1 MAMSYSFKSAFR
13 SLYRDK
19 WINLLSIFAVASSYL
34 IITLVFFSIYN
45 IDSITKRLPDR
56 FSLVIYLKSNITPE
70 QTENIIGTLKKR
82 DEIASIKHISA
93 NEAMNELKQALKNA
107 SYILEGL
114 NENPLLPSVEI
125 KLKEAFVSSESLKK
139 ISEELRALNGV
150 DDVHYGEKV
159 AEAIHLLRKSANNI
173 SLILFL
179 TVSAVVVFI
188 TYSTVEILFY
198 RRKEEIEI
206 TKLLGATGGFIR
218 MPFLIEGG
226 IIGLLGGITGSLS
239 GLAFYVAVS
248 YRLTLVIPAIQSLVF
263 PFEILLLLPIIGIV
277 LGVIGAIIAV
287 GRLRF

>member
-1 MAMSYSFKSAFR
+1 MSYPFKSAFR

-19 WINLLSIFAVASSYL
+19 WINLLSIFAVASSCL

-45 IDSITKRLPDR
+45 IAAITKRLPER
-56 FSLVIYLKSNITPE
+56 FSFVIYLKNNITSE
-70 QTENIIGTLKKR
+70 ETENIISALKKR
-82 DEIASIKHISA
+82 DDIASIKYISSDDA
-93 NEAMNELKQALKNA
+93 IKELQQTLKNA
-107 SYILEGL
+107 SYIFEGL

-125 KLKEAFVSSESLKK
+125 KLKEAFVAPDALKK
-139 ISEELRALNGV
+139 ISEEIRVLNGV
-150 DDVHYGEKV
+150 DDIHYGEKV

-173 SLILFL
+173 SIILFL
-179 TVSAVVVFI
+179 TISATVVFI

-206 TKLLGATGGFIR
+206 IKLLGATSGFIR

-226 IIGLLGGITGSLS
+226 IIGLLGGIFGSLS
-239 GLAFYVAVS
+239 ALAFYIALS

-277 LGVIGAIIAV
+277 LGVLGAVIAV